1 MKQHPCQETY
11 SANLEEQQAPT
22 QPIDEVEK
30 AAEVFC
36 NLLPLFQTIA
46 MSDEFVAYKDVG
58 LGVLS
63 MQ

>member
-1 MKQHPCQETY
+1 MNQHPCQETY

-36 NLLPLFQTIA
+36 NLCLYFNLLQ
-46 MSDEFVAYKDVG
+46 
-58 LGVLS
+58 
-63 MQ
+63 